1 MELQPHGLD
10 HWSNSAHQPSIA
22 GICAWVAI
30 PWVVAFFA
38 SSWAFFW
45 IALALTALAI
55 YVQGILR
62 MSFASAGRALRIM
75 ITGRIKHTRNDLRT
89 IISR

>member
-1 MELQPHGLD
+1 
-10 HWSNSAHQPSIA
+10 
-22 GICAWVAI
+22 
-30 PWVVAFFA
+30 
-38 SSWAFFW
+38 
-45 IALALTALAI
+45 
-55 YVQGILR
+55 

>member
-1 MELQPHGLD
+1 MHEVFPWNCSHTD
-10 HWSNSAHQPSIA
+10 SITGA
-22 GICAWVAI
+22 TAPTSPASR
-30 PWVVAFFA
+30 VVAFFA